1 MEIEVFL
8 ARLIRSYHVEWH
20 YPAMKMKSNLVYT
33 PDGDLKFRLIEQK

>member
-8 ARLIRSYHVEWH
+8 ARLIRSYRVEWH
-20 YPAMKMKSNLVYT
+20 YSAMKMKSNLVYT

>member
-8 ARLIRSYHVEWH
+8 ARLLRSYHVEWH
-20 YPAMKMKSNLVYT
+20 YPDMKMKSNLVYT